1 MRLCASF
8 GTARAC
14 MHGYECAA
22 AQPAP
27 VFVGPHPRARGFI
40 LPVRC
45 VRSFLSST
53 LIGSAVK
60 TMLRVW
66 HVEQNHTNSPYRYS
80 ELPNDGKGKPVGTTG
95 APARTDMSASMRQRA
110 VRAPERA
117 PAAHVRVYH
126 CSTPLSHAGMH
137 ACRDNPR
144 HATAGMLHA
153 TNAPCIG
160 SARGFGLSLKSGA
173 HQTGGLVRVRVNVCV
188 CACACACTRVR
199 GRRP

>member
-1 MRLCASF
+1 MGMSVLLLS
-8 GTARAC
+8 AC
-14 MHGYECAA
+14 VLLGR
-22 AQPAP
+22 
-27 VFVGPHPRARGFI
+27 HPRARGFI
-40 LPVRC
+40 LAAGAC

-95 APARTDMSASMRQRA
+95 APARTDMSASASMRQRA

-117 PAAHVRVYH
+117 PAARVRVYR

-137 ACRDNPR
+137 AAII
-144 HATAGMLHA
+144 HAKAGMLHA

-160 SARGFGLSLKSGA
+160 SARGFSL
-173 HQTGGLVRVRVNVCV
+173 
-188 CACACACTRVR
+188 
-199 GRRP
+199 